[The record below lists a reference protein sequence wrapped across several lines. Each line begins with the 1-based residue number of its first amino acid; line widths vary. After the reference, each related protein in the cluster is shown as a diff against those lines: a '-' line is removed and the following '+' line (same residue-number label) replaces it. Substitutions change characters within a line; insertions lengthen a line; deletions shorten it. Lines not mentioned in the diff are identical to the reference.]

1 MIFGLSFTCV
11 FVIGVL
17 LLIGRIIATLERM
30 SKKLLSLREDLEK
43 QNDEIKRLRDALGDM
58 LETNTRLHLTISEIE
73 AEREYLLSELRRHN
87 APSENISKK

>member
-1 MIFGLSFTCV
+1 MSYLCGANLRINDMIFGLSFTCV

-30 SKKLLSLREDLEK
+30 SKKLLSVREDLEK
-43 QNDEIKRLRDALGDM
+43 QNDEIK
-58 LETNTRLHLTISEIE
+58 RLHLTISEIE